1 MAVDT
6 TTPVA
11 ASGQGVPHNTS
22 QWQLLL
28 KDLRE
33 SVTLWRLWMHLGW
46 EDVAK
51 QYRRSFLGPVWISL
65 NTAFFTITFGLI
77 GAQLFKMP
85 VEEYLPYFCVGQIL
99 FTYLTGQL
107 VEGCQTFAAADAF
120 LKQTPYPKFAF
131 ALRVVWRNLIM
142 LAHNVPII
150 LGVLAWS
157 GQLGGIRPLG
167 FGLALLAIVVS
178 ASLVV
183 ALLGAIS
190 ARFRDVPM
198 IIASLMQ
205 ISFFVTPVMWRT
217 TQLTERA
224 QLVVFF
230 NPLAAYLDILRAPL
244 LGVDTARSSWAT
256 VGIAMVVLLLLFCTV
271 FQAARRRI
279 VYWI

>member
-1 MAVDT
+1 MSSKTLAAVE
-6 TTPVA
+6 
-11 ASGQGVPHNTS
+11 SGLFRQPS
-22 QWQLLL
+22 QSRLLI
-28 KDLRE
+28 KDLIA
-33 SVTLWRLWMHLGW
+33 SLQLWHLWMHLGW

-65 NTAFFTITFGLI
+65 NTAFFVITFGLI
-77 GAQLFKMP
+77 GAQLFRMP
-85 VEEYLPYFCVGQIL
+85 IEEYLPYFCLGQIM
-99 FTYLTGQL
+99 FIYLTTL
-107 VEGCQTFAAADAF
+107 LIEGCQTYSAAEAF

-142 LAHNVPII
+142 FAHNVPIMI
-150 LGVLAWS
+150 GVLAWV
-157 GQLGGIRPLG
+157 GQLGTVRP
-167 FGLALLAIVVS
+167 FWFLAAMLVSTLS
-178 ASLVV
+178 ASLLV

-217 TQLTERA
+217 SQLTERA
-224 QLVVFF
+224 QLVVYL

-244 LGVDTARSSWAT
+244 LGVDPAKSSWST
-256 VGIAMVVLLLLFCTV
+256 VAIVSVLLVGLYGSV
-271 FQAARRRI
+271 FLAARRRI

>member
-1 MAVDT
+1 MPVEAANT
-6 TTPVA
+6 VA
-11 ASGQGVPHNTS
+11 ASGQGVPYIS

-33 SVTLWRLWMHLGW
+33 SVKLWRLWMHLGW

-85 VEEYLPYFCVGQIL
+85 VQEYLPYFCVGQIL
-99 FTYLTGQL
+99 FTYLTSQL
-107 VEGCQTFAAADAF
+107 VEGCQTFSAADAF

-142 LAHNVPII
+142 LLHNVPII
-150 LGVLAWS
+150 LGVLVWS
-157 GQLGGIRPLG
+157 GQLGSIRPLG
-167 FGLALLAIVVS
+167 FGLALLAVVVS

-198 IIASLMQ
+198 IISSLMQ

-217 TQLTERA
+217 SQLTERA

-244 LGVDTARSSWAT
+244 LGVDTAHSSWAT
-256 VGIAMVVLLLLFCTV
+256 VGIAMVVLLLLFGTV

>member
-1 MAVDT
+1 MAADMVT
-6 TTPVA
+6 AAA
-11 ASGQGVPHNTS
+11 ASGQGVPHTS

-33 SVTLWRLWMHLGW
+33 SVTLWRLWTHLGW

-167 FGLALLAIVVS
+167 FGLALLAIVAS